1 MLSCKLQLVDIICS
15 YFSLQYGDIPKS
27 LDIKSINDLDGNNDK
42 KGHQNYNTLH
52 ELPTS
57 TPVIDNDECDDR
69 HVKFDLTTGPE
80 LSPEFQPRQI
90 STRAESSTISMQ

>member
-1 MLSCKLQLVDIICS
+1 MVDIICS
-15 YFSLQYGDIPKS
+15 CFSLQYSDIAKS
-27 LDIKSINDLDGNNDK
+27 VDIKSMNDLVGNNDEK
-42 KGHQNYNTLH
+42 YPQNYSTLQ

-57 TPVIDNDECDDR
+57 TPVIDNDKCDDR

-90 STRAESSTISMQ
+90 STRAESSTISMQSTNVCQ

>member
-1 MLSCKLQLVDIICS
+1 MVDIICS

-27 LDIKSINDLDGNNDK
+27 LDIKSINDSDGNSDEK
-42 KGHQNYNTLH
+42 DRQNYSTLQ

-57 TPVIDNDECDDR
+57 SPAIDNDECDDR

-80 LSPEFQPRQI
+80 LSPEFQPRHT

>member
-1 MLSCKLQLVDIICS
+1 M
-15 YFSLQYGDIPKS
+15 
-27 LDIKSINDLDGNNDK
+27 NDSDGNYDEK
-42 KGHQNYNTLH
+42 DHKDYNTLQ

-57 TPVIDNDECDDR
+57 SPVIDNDECDDR

-80 LSPEFQPRQI
+80 LSQEFRPRQT